1 MTDKKKAKLDP
12 VAEVILE
19 LIAHGGPGE
28 SISPNDAAH
37 EFAKRQ
43 WEPTEPPPGEWRQY
57 LLAVKQQALFLAR
70 SGRIALLRK
79 GKPVDLSKPIKG
91 LYRLGPVQ

>member
-1 MTDKKKAKLDP
+1 MTEKKKTRLDP

-19 LIAHGGPGE
+19 LVAGGGLGK

-79 GKPVDLSKPIKG
+79 GKPADPAKPVKG